1 MKRFKRAATAAMLAC
16 VLPQAAFAASSPPN
30 ILLILADDLGFSDIT
45 SYGGEIETP
54 SLDQLAG
61 EGVRL
66 TGFYAAPTCSP
77 TRAML
82 MSGTDNHLVGLGTM
96 AEVLPFAKDLQGRP
110 GYEGHLNDQAHSV
123 VQLLRDGGYATY
135 MAGKWHLGQADDQG
149 PHAWGFDRSV
159 TLLEGGA
166 SHFKPLPGSKVRIE
180 NVSYRED
187 GKPFEVPED
196 FFSSDFYTDKL
207 IDYIESGR
215 ETGKPFFAYAAYTA
229 PHWPL
234 HAPQEYLDKYK
245 GRYDGGYDAI
255 RHERIERLKSLG
267 LIDPQFAAA
276 LPAPVP
282 SPQWQQLSVEE
293 RQLQARKMEVYAA
306 MVDHLDMNIGRLVD
320 YLKKIGAYDNTLI
333 VFMSDNGAAGE
344 DHAKGYSPADENTD
358 NSLANIGH
366 KGSNINYG
374 YRWAEVSATPF
385 SLVKGTTAEGGIAV
399 PTIVRLPASLGG
411 EGGRIL
417 RGFGRVDDLAPTFL
431 ELAGVPVPGASY
443 RGQPKQPMTGQ
454 SLLGMLAGKEPGAAR
469 PVAGELFGQAYVRDG
484 DWKLVAARAPDG
496 SPPLPDRPYDW
507 KLYNLAEDRGET
519 TDLSARYPA
528 KVEALKAQWRSY
540 VEWAGVAEPPS
551 QPGR

>member
-1 MKRFKRAATAAMLAC
+1 MKRLKRAVTTAMLAC

-54 SLDQLAG
+54 SLDQLAS

-110 GYEGHLNDQAHSV
+110 GYEGHLNDQAYSV
-123 VQLLRDGGYATY
+123 AQLLRDGGYATY

-159 TLLEGGA
+159 ALLEGGA
-166 SHFKPLPGSKVRIE
+166 SHFKPLPGSRVRVE

-215 ETGKPFFAYAAYTA
+215 GTGKPFFAYAAYTA

-234 HAPQEYLDKYK
+234 HAPQEYLDKYE

-255 RHERIERLKSLG
+255 RQERIERLKRLG
-267 LIDPQFAAA
+267 LIDPQFVPA

-282 SPQWQQLSVEE
+282 SPQWQQLSAEE

-344 DHAKGYSPADENTD
+344 DHAKGYSPGDENTD
-358 NSLANIGH
+358 NSLANIGR

-374 YRWAEVSATPF
+374 LRWAEVSATPF
-385 SLVKGTTAEGGIAV
+385 SLVKGTTAEGGISV

-443 RGQPKQPMTGQ
+443 QGQPKQPMTGQ
-454 SLLGMLAGKEPGAAR
+454 SLLGMLAGKEPEPAR

-484 DWKLVAARAPDG
+484 DWKLVAAHAPDG
-496 SPPLPDRPYDW
+496 SPPLPDRPYQW
-507 KLYNLAEDRGET
+507 RLYNLAEDRGET
-519 TDLSARYPA
+519 TDLSARHPE

-551 QPGR
+551 QP